1 MATIIDTDNMVK
13 RQDDAAKLAKRVESK
28 RLNILADKQ
37 VDSGAP
43 VNKEPPKIKFADLK
57 RVTSKRK
64 RVRKAPV
71 INIDG
76 NIVNEYVY
84 SDFAKTLE
92 TIVPSALNHCSFNE
106 DAFKAKLAK
115 SKDIKHFLNEKVNVT
130 NDFIG
135 AALAVVGIG
144 LEHYLSSNGVNTDAV
159 PSRKRTK
166 ENTVS
171 SMSGIENKDPLV

>member
-28 RLNILADKQ
+28 RLNILPDKQ

-43 VNKEPPKIKFADLK
+43 VNTEPPKIKFADLK

-84 SDFAKTLE
+84 SDFAKTL
-92 TIVPSALNHCSFNE
+92 
-106 DAFKAKLAK
+106 
-115 SKDIKHFLNEKVNVT
+115 
-130 NDFIG
+130 
-135 AALAVVGIG
+135 GI
-144 LEHYLSSNGVNTDAV
+144 A
-159 PSRKRTK
+159 
-166 ENTVS
+166 
-171 SMSGIENKDPLV
+171 SGTRSGHMG